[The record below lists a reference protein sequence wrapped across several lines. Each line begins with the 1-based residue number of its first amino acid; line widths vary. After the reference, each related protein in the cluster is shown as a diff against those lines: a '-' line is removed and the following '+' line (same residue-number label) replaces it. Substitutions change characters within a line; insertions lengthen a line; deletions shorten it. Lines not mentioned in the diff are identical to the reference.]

1 VPAVTLPP
9 ITAGPVVTAPPIAAD
24 PGPAATAHDPAIR
37 RVIAE
42 YARAIEAKD
51 LALFRAVKPNLS
63 GEEEKRLQ
71 DAFKAIK
78 SQQVGITIDSIQV
91 EGGQATVRVSRQD
104 TINGRSMRAVQ
115 QTFRLVQ
122 GGPGWTIQTIGQ

>member
-1 VPAVTLPP
+1 M
-9 ITAGPVVTAPPIAAD
+9 
-24 PGPAATAHDPAIR
+24 
-37 RVIAE
+37 
-42 YARAIEAKD
+42 
-51 LALFRAVKPNLS
+51 KPSLS

-91 EGGQATVRVSRQD
+91 DGAQATVRVSRQD
-104 TINGRSMRAVQ
+104 TINGKAMRSVH

-122 GGPGWTIQTIGQ
+122 GGPGWTIETIGQ